1 MDPDYIMDDENHNR
15 PSAAHRVLMH
25 YLPNVQQWTRGSQPG
40 SCYIT
45 EIALL
50 LIHLL
55 EQLPITVQNVVFQ
68 GEVQKYARDN
78 INTRVNMDG
87 MFDIDDID
95 SLDEKHLALK

>member
-1 MDPDYIMDDENHNR
+1 
-15 PSAAHRVLMH
+15 MH